1 MGFFIYRY
9 LICDEV
15 IYIGKT
21 KRDLKK
27 RIDEHKLER
36 KFMPYLA
43 KAKIEYYE
51 TATEVEMDIHE
62 KYWINVYMPKLNVV
76 DKEGAKFSFSIEDN
90 VIWKSYDSY
99 SERKKDFLLGE
110 PNNKLSLKEKEFQRL
125 EEKLQLYYNAEE
137 YVQYLFESILDE
149 QAEYDGTY
157 YSVTWDLDLYAFTD
171 GIALYTRASYDNKK
185 KEYRLFIHKS
195 LAKEIKS
202 ITKMNIKEK
211 IKEIRGEEL
220 TKYIEFCT

>member
-76 DKEGAKFSFSIEDN
+76 DKEGAKFSFS
-90 VIWKSYDSY
+90 
-99 SERKKDFLLGE
+99 F
-110 PNNKLSLKEKEFQRL
+110 
-125 EEKLQLYYNAEE
+125 
-137 YVQYLFESILDE
+137 
-149 QAEYDGTY
+149 
-157 YSVTWDLDLYAFTD
+157 
-171 GIALYTRASYDNKK
+171 
-185 KEYRLFIHKS
+185 YR
-195 LAKEIKS
+195 
-202 ITKMNIKEK
+202 
-211 IKEIRGEEL
+211 R
-220 TKYIEFCT
+220 

>member
-27 RIDEHKLER
+27 RIDEHKLEK
-36 KFMPYLA
+36 KFMPYLSNT
-43 KAKIEYYE
+43 KIEYYE

-62 KYWINVYMPKLNVV
+62 KYWINMYMPKLNVV
-76 DKEGAKFSFSIEDN
+76 DKKGAKFSFSINN
-90 VIWKSYDSY
+90 VVWKSFDSY
-99 SERKKDFLLGE
+99 LEQKKDFLLCE
-110 PNNKLSLKEKEFQRL
+110 PDNKSCLKEKEFQRL

-157 YSVTWDLDLYAFTD
+157 YSVFWDLDLYPFPEELS
-171 GIALYTRASYDNKK
+171 LYTRASYDEQK

-195 LAKEIKS
+195 LAKEIKN
-202 ITKMNIKEK
+202 ITKMIIKEK
-211 IKEIRGEEL
+211 IIEIRGEEL
-220 TKYIEFCT
+220 IEYTEFCN

>member
-76 DKEGAKFSFSIEDN
+76 DKEGAKFSFSIDN

-157 YSVTWDLDLYAFTD
+157 YSVTWDLDLYAFPD
-171 GIALYTRASYDNKK
+171 GVALYTRASYDNKK